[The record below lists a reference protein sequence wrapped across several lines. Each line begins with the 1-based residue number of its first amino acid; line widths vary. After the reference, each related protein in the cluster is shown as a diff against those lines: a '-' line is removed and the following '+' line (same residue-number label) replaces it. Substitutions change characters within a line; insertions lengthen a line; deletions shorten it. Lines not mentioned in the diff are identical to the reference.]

1 MKDLQK
7 RQQTLINLITRVGG
21 RQNIQKWMD
30 EILKIDIKLETK
42 AMFKINVSELHTSIQ
57 KRLAEELNGTLDNS
71 GLVDVILTST
81 NPDEINWYELEI
93 AIYGEIDSDCDRL
106 YECVS
111 WEAEETINDYSQIE
125 KWEIPVPTQEEYQEM
140 LTDKTFLNGKV
151 YKAYIESSTEWRMV
165 EFVPAHW
172 EHKEQWSHS
181 RESRDGYRSG
191 GRSTVSRW
199 TEEIPDTWIWE
210 SPMGTRRETRTDAH
224 PSVTIGKYTYQ
235 WYVEYA
241 KNEYMD
247 GYFARK
253 KRFEKATELGMT
265 VAELD
270 AKEAAERAAKQ
281 IEQEKEDAAWK
292 AACEAE
298 EAAKLAEIPEP
309 EWIRKEIYEKNLN
322 RFWIGDDYVFSYCWD
337 TTLGIVWEHCDDRT
351 KGMAGRVKTSSNLG
365 SSRDVVMARIDSL
378 LEQRS
383 RKSAQERAKEEGYEA
398 YKKAQQSN
406 KRPVKSFEKWL
417 QTVA

>member
-1 MKDLQK
+1 MKNLQK

-30 EILKIDIKLETK
+30 ELLKIDIRLEAK
-42 AMFKINVSELHTSIQ
+42 MFKINVSELHTSIQ

-71 GLVDVILTST
+71 GLVDVITTST

-93 AIYGEIDSDCDRL
+93 AIYGEIDGDCDRL

-111 WEAEETINDYSQIE
+111 WERDQQPISDYSQIE

-140 LTDKTFLNGKV
+140 LTDKAFLNGKV
-151 YKAYIESSTEWRMV
+151 YKAYIESTTEWKMV
-165 EFVPAHW
+165 KFVPAHW
-172 EHKEQWSHS
+172 EHKEEWSHS

-199 TEEIPDTWIWE
+199 TEEIPDTWVWE

-224 PSVTIGKYTYQ
+224 PIITIGKYTYH
-235 WYVEYA
+235 WYVEYT

-270 AKEAAERAAKQ
+270 AREAAERAAKQ

-298 EAAKLAEIPEP
+298 EARKMAEIPEP
-309 EWIRKEIYEKNLN
+309 EWVRKEIREKGLD
-322 RFWIGDDYVFSYCWD
+322 RFWIGDDYVYSYCWSPS
-337 TTLGIVWEHCDDRT
+337 LGIVWEHCDDRSR
-351 KGMAGRVKTSSNLG
+351 GMAGRVKTSSNLG
-365 SSRDVVMARIDSL
+365 SDRDVVMARINSL
-378 LEQRS
+378 IEERS
-383 RKSAQERAKEEGYEA
+383 QKSAQKRAREEGYEA

-406 KRPVKSFEKWL
+406 KRPIKSFEKWL